1 LFGSRHVFAVMGFLG
16 LASVYMMRIKL
27 SVAIVDIVKT
37 GPSVDNAT
45 SFFGR
50 SGGTSASNNSAQ
62 CEDQGSK
69 SNEVCIRF
77 EVCPLIN
84 LVNSKQNYINTE
96 QRRVRLGR
104 RNPRAF
110 GGLIWEP
117 FSGAKWWQIPGGI
130 LAEKYGGKYVFAPR
144 LIFMELFFK

>member
-1 LFGSRHVFAVMGFLG
+1 MFGSRHVFAVMGFLG

-62 CEDQGSK
+62 CEDQGSE
-69 SNEVCIRF
+69 SSEVCILF
-77 EVCPLIN
+77 KFCPLIN
-84 LVNSKQNYINTE
+84 LVNYKPNYIKY
-96 QRRVRLGR
+96 
-104 RNPRAF
+104 RATASSI
-110 GGLIWEP
+110 GTVKP
-117 FSGAKWWQIPGGI
+117 K
-130 LAEKYGGKYVFAPR
+130 V
-144 LIFMELFFK
+144 

>member
-1 LFGSRHVFAVMGFLG
+1 MGFLG

-69 SNEVCIRF
+69 SNESNGEFDWDGETQGPLGASSGSLFLGLHGDRF
-77 EVCPLIN
+77 PE
-84 LVNSKQNYINTE
+84 
-96 QRRVRLGR
+96 G
-104 RNPRAF
+104 F
-110 GGLIWEP
+110 
-117 FSGAKWWQIPGGI
+117 
-130 LAEKYGGKYVFAPR
+130 
-144 LIFMELFFK
+144 